1 MGHLDGLDLN
11 YVYSSGFQI
20 EDYVRSAELYR
31 VIDPDLLL
39 TGHWEPVAG
48 GPRHFDELLM
58 RGRALEAI
66 HRQLLPMEEID
77 LEAHGM
83 VAEVRP
89 YRVQAEAG
97 QAFQLEVALRNPTA
111 IAQDVVAKLAAP
123 TGWLVEPSEA
133 GSHLP
138 ALARGSVTFRVI
150 APVGTAVRR
159 ARIGVD
165 VRVSA
170 RRLGQVVEALIDIA

>member
-1 MGHLDGLDLN
+1 
-11 YVYSSGFQI
+11 
-20 EDYVRSAELYR
+20 
-31 VIDPDLLL
+31 
-39 TGHWEPVAG
+39 
-48 GPRHFDELLM
+48 
-58 RGRALEAI
+58 
-66 HRQLLPMEEID
+66 MEEID